1 MFWNRDAALG
11 IGKRKQDM
19 RYINF
24 KNPQDLVI
32 NGKRLK

>member
-1 MFWNRDAALG
+1 MSWNRDAALG
-11 IGKRKQDM
+11 IGKRKHM
-19 RYINF
+19 RYIKF